1 MFDDIDL
8 TDETLDFDIEAIIK
22 ETQKATLVLIEGEEI
37 WVPKSISVIDE
48 KAMTISVPEWF
59 AKRESLL

>member
-22 ETQKATLVLIEGEEI
+22 GFNPRALVLIEGEEI